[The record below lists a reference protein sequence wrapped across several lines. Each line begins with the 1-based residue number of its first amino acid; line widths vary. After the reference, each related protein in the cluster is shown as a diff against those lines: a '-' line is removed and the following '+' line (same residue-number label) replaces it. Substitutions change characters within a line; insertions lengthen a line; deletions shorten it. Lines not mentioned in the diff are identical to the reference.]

1 MKVFIK
7 EFSVEQEIK
16 TKGIELGILS
26 PDGKRHIG
34 DLIVTKTGVEW
45 CKGKVRRG
53 CGCSGA
59 EPLAHTATLVPRA
72 AGGQHISAVRV
83 GSWRGPIPS

>member
-45 CKGKVRRG
+45 CKGKVHRG
-53 CGCSGA
+53 NG
-59 EPLAHTATLVPRA
+59 L
-72 AGGQHISAVRV
+72 QK
-83 GSWRGPIPS
+83 SWNGLIALLESRP